1 MHGQILGTHSFYLK
15 NGFLEP
21 DEYSEL
27 SAKYFVPGGETG
39 TAATVLSS
47 LGVNVKID
55 GKQIVHLGDTYYTEH
70 LKKTLSRIGTID
82 VLITPING
90 MNLIKKLHGI
100 IGNLSIKESVKLCTK
115 LMPQNVIPSHFDM
128 IKGNTAAPVKFIN
141 LMKIKNPEQKVFV
154 PDLCKDILIK

>member
-1 MHGQILGTHSFYLK
+1 
-15 NGFLEP
+15 
-21 DEYSEL
+21 
-27 SAKYFVPGGETG
+27 
-39 TAATVLSS
+39 
-47 LGVNVKID
+47 
-55 GKQIVHLGDTYYTEH
+55 
-70 LKKTLSRIGTID
+70 
-82 VLITPING
+82 

-128 IKGNTAAPVKFIN
+128 IKRNTAAPVKFIN